1 MTTITLLSMLAGA
14 TLAGA
19 VLGASVALAWQRRH
33 APVAIAR
40 LTAMNRSL
48 AEEVEAQ
55 RARAWQAEH
64 KLAFWIGLRDTT
76 IITVDL
82 RRPDR

>member
-1 MTTITLLSMLAGA
+1 MTTLTICIMLAGA

-19 VLGASVALAWQRRH
+19 VLGALAALAWQHRH
-33 APVAIAR
+33 APATIAR
-40 LTAMNRSL
+40 LTAMSRSL

-55 RARAWQAEH
+55 RARAWRAEH